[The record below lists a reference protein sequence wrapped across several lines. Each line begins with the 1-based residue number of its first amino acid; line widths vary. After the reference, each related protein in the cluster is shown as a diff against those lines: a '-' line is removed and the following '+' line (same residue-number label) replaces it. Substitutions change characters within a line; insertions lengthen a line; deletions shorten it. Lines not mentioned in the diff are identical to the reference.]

1 MVLRTDSSHTNSLNI
16 SEENEPPH
24 QLLKFLTELSR
35 ALTTAGIA
43 VMSIESILKKIC
55 QAYGFKAEEVISLP
69 TFLIIKIA
77 NGDSK
82 ALEVTMQKPGV
93 LPLDQVSKLYELIN
107 QAENAEITPEQG
119 IRRINEIINVKR
131 QNNYIKNILGYA
143 MFSTG
148 LGMLFLPTFN
158 GLFFCGALGA
168 IAGLI
173 LAYSKDKTRLTLIL
187 PVLTAFFVSTIFFL
201 GIKQG
206 IINGSLTIM
215 VPALAYFIPGAVLS
229 TGMFEL
235 AANNLVSGAA
245 RLVQGVVIL
254 LLLLFGVIIGLQ
266 VVGLPEDYIIAN
278 TATPLYWWAPYIGV
292 LIFTLGMYLLMCIRN
307 KDMLGVLIV
316 LLATFLGQ
324 QAGNY
329 FLGGLFGAF
338 TGSIIMTMIG
348 TFLERSKLRTPYYVS
363 IIPAFWVL
371 VPGSLGFLSL
381 AALVGQ
387 SYSPSIASLIQVA
400 LTFVA
405 ISTGLLIGAVI
416 ADPLKIGSSP

>member
-1 MVLRTDSSHTNSLNI
+1 MVPHTESPQINSLND
-16 SEENEPPH
+16 SDERESPH

-77 NGDSK
+77 DDDSK
-82 ALEVTMQKPGV
+82 ALEVTLQKPGV
-93 LPLDQVSKLYELIN
+93 LPLDQVSRLYELIN
-107 QAENAEITPEQG
+107 QAGNAEITPEQG

-131 QNNYIKNILGYA
+131 QHKYIKNILGYA
-143 MFSTG
+143 LFSTG

-173 LAYSKDKTRLTLIL
+173 LAYSEDKTKLTLVL
-187 PVLTAFFVSTIFFL
+187 PVLTAFIVSTVFFL
-201 GIKQG
+201 GVKQG

-254 LLLLFGVIIGLQ
+254 LLLLFGVIVGLQ
-266 VVGLPEDYIIAN
+266 VAGLPENYIIAN

-292 LIFTLGMYLLMCIRN
+292 LIFALGMYLLMCIRN

-316 LLATFLGQ
+316 LFTTFLGQ

-329 FLGGLFGAF
+329 LLGGLFGAF
-338 TGSIIMTMIG
+338 IGSVIMTMIG

-363 IIPAFWVL
+363 IIPAFWIL
-371 VPGSLGFLSL
+371 VPGALGFISL

-387 SYSPSIASLIQVA
+387 NYFSSIASLIQVA

>member
-1 MVLRTDSSHTNSLNI
+1 MVPHTESPQINSLND
-16 SEENEPPH
+16 SDERESPH

-77 NGDSK
+77 DDDSK
-82 ALEVTMQKPGV
+82 ALEVTLQKPGV
-93 LPLDQVSKLYELIN
+93 LPLDQVSRLYELIN
-107 QAENAEITPEQG
+107 QAVNAEITPEQG

-131 QNNYIKNILGYA
+131 QHNYIKNILGYA
-143 MFSTG
+143 LFSTG
-148 LGMLFLPTFN
+148 LGMLFLPTFK

-173 LAYSKDKTRLTLIL
+173 LAYSEDKTKLTLVL
-187 PVLTAFFVSTIFFL
+187 PVLTAFTVSTVFFL
-201 GIKQG
+201 GVKQG

-254 LLLLFGVIIGLQ
+254 LLLLFGVIVGLQ
-266 VVGLPEDYIIAN
+266 VAGLPEDYIIAN

-292 LIFTLGMYLLMCIRN
+292 LIFALGMYLLMCIRN

-316 LLATFLGQ
+316 LFTTFLGQ

-329 FLGGLFGAF
+329 LLGGLFGAF
-338 TGSIIMTMIG
+338 IGSVIMTMIG

-363 IIPAFWVL
+363 IIPAFWIL
-371 VPGSLGFLSL
+371 VPGSLGFISL

-387 SYSPSIASLIQVA
+387 NYSSSIASLIQVV